1 MCQVRAWVP
10 AALMRSVRRR
20 MRILLRRALI
30 LVSPFLVTPCYAQ
43 LLNPSD
49 RPSPLVPYT
58 NCPLSNGLASV
69 SVERAPHLPMARPVE
84 TPSGT
89 RRVSVAD
96 GYRVILAFPN
106 TDPFVN
112 LKIEVSVAG
121 HYAEDK
127 RVVLEEMQAYAA
139 DDVKLHVQL
148 ERSERSGVDI
158 AAVNRAVIESGVLS
172 IYSLFDDKES
182 MIVTAY
188 VLNQLPT
195 RRAFQDMDSYKK
207 LRDTFVGDYIQ
218 CMAAIRRE

>member
-89 RRVSVAD
+89 RGVSVAD

-112 LKIEVSVAG
+112 LKIEISVAG
-121 HYAEDK
+121 G
-127 RVVLEEMQAYAA
+127 VVGEKNVGPGGGPAYAG
-139 DDVKLHVQL
+139 D
-148 ERSERSGVDI
+148 
-158 AAVNRAVIESGVLS
+158 AAKNHLQMGS
-172 IYSLFDDKES
+172 
-182 MIVTAY
+182 
-188 VLNQLPT
+188 
-195 RRAFQDMDSYKK
+195 
-207 LRDTFVGDYIQ
+207 
-218 CMAAIRRE
+218 AATK

>member
-84 TPSGT
+84 TPAGP
-89 RRVSVAD
+89 RRLSVAD
-96 GYRVILAFPN
+96 GYSVVLAVPN
-106 TDPFVN
+106 TGACVKHN
-112 LKIEVSVAG
+112 IEV
-121 HYAEDK
+121 
-127 RVVLEEMQAYAA
+127 
-139 DDVKLHVQL
+139 
-148 ERSERSGVDI
+148 
-158 AAVNRAVIESGVLS
+158 
-172 IYSLFDDKES
+172 
-182 MIVTAY
+182 
-188 VLNQLPT
+188 
-195 RRAFQDMDSYKK
+195 
-207 LRDTFVGDYIQ
+207 
-218 CMAAIRRE
+218 